1 MSWTKKQLID
11 QAFSEIGFGPDFNVT
26 ADECENALRRL
37 DSMMAEWNGKGIRVS
52 YALPGGVD
60 ESNIDDDSGL
70 PDVANEAVFMNLA
83 IRLAPGY
90 GKQLSQD
97 TRITAKQGYN
107 TLLSRAVFPTP
118 QPMPST
124 MPRGAGNRPWQY
136 GNGNPFYPEPA
147 IVIDAG
153 ADDPLNF

>member
-1 MSWTKKQLID
+1 MGWSKKQLID
-11 QAFSEIGFGPDFNVT
+11 QAFSEIGFGPDFNVSPDD
-26 ADECENALRRL
+26 AESALRRL

-52 YALPGGVD
+52 YALPGGPD
-60 ESNIDDDSGL
+60 SSDIDADSGL
-70 PDVANEAVFMNLA
+70 PDVAIEPVYMNLA

-97 TRITAKQGYN
+97 TRVTAKMGYN

-118 QPMPST
+118 QPMPNT
-124 MPRGAGNRPWQY
+124 MPIGAGNRTY
-136 GNGNPFYPEPA
+136 GRRFFPTPA

-153 ADDPLNF
+153 ADDPLELF